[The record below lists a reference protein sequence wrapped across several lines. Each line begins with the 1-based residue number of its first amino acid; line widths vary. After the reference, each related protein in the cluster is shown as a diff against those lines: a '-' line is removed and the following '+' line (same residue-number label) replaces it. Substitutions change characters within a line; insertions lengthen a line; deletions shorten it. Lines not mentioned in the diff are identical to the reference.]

1 MRGLIRVL
9 GGLLKLVAM
18 IVAIFVVLAVAAFVV
33 THLWFDRPP
42 AVDEGVA
49 FDRSFGAFVLMLF
62 ISLPVAFFGGTIAW
76 IFLFA
81 DGPWRKSTA
90 HPSGEM

>member
-1 MRGLIRVL
+1 MVT
-9 GGLLKLVAM
+9 GLLTLTATIAVL
-18 IVAIFVVLAVAAFVV
+18 FVVLAVAAFVV
-33 THLWFDRPP
+33 THLWFDRSPV
-42 AVDEGVA
+42 VDAGVA

-81 DGPWRKSTA
+81 DGPWRKSTTQ
-90 HPSGEM
+90 PSGEV